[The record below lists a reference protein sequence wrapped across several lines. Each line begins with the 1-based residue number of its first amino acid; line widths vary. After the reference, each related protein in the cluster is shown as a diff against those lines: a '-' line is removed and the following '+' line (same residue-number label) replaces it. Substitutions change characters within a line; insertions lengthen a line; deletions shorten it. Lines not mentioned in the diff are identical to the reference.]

1 MNSLTAAELKR
12 RGMSAIEEGLRR
24 GPVHL
29 MKHNKP
35 SAVVLSEDDYAKL
48 SHAKSDKVV
57 GVSAIQWLLDAPAT
71 GKRRRKSHIDKTLR
85 EERAN
90 WK

>member
-12 RGMSAIEEGLRR
+12 RGMSAIEEGLRH

-35 SAVVLSEDDYAKL
+35 SAVVLSEDDYAQL
-48 SHAKSDKVV
+48 TQGKSGKVV
-57 GVSAIQWLLDAPAT
+57 GVTAVQWLLNAPAI
-71 GKRRRKSHIDKTLR
+71 GKRRRKSQIDKALR
-85 EERAN
+85 EERES
-90 WK
+90 WR

>member
-12 RGMSAIEEGLRR
+12 RGMAAIEDGLRH

-35 SAVVLSEDDYAKL
+35 SAVVLSEEDYARLAQGK
-48 SHAKSDKVV
+48 AGTAV
-57 GVSAIQWLLDAPAT
+57 GMTAVQWLLSQPT
-71 GKRRRKSHIDKTLR
+71 NGTRRKAQLDKALR
-85 EERAN
+85 QEREN
-90 WK
+90 WA

>member
-12 RGMSAIEEGLRR
+12 RGMAAIEDGLRR

-35 SAVVLSEDDYAKL
+35 SAVVLSEEDYAKL
-48 SHAKSDKVV
+48 AQGKAGTAV
-57 GVSAIQWLLDAPAT
+57 GMTAVQWLLSQPAT
-71 GKRRRKSHIDKTLR
+71 GTRRKAQLDKALR
-85 EERAN
+85 EERKN
-90 WK
+90 WA

>member
-12 RGMSAIEEGLRR
+12 RGMAAIEDGLRH

-29 MKHNKP
+29 MKRNKP

-48 SHAKSDKVV
+48 AQGKAGTASGMTAV
-57 GVSAIQWLLDAPAT
+57 QWLLSQPLT
-71 GKRRRKSHIDKTLR
+71 GARSKARLDRVLR
-85 EERAN
+85 EEREN
-90 WK
+90 WA